1 MQSFGRGR
9 GALMAQVMTS
19 GFSSNTKEKEKTIGR
34 GNGLMT
40 PREFLRSQSPTDEV
54 GLCTEHDNQ
63 AEVIKLEEMLTP
75 PVSEPVVNKI
85 IESNTEN
92 EKVIQAEQEWQI
104 LKCKRRIN
112 KMLKSVESANLIE
125 VMKELEAFVEECP
138 LSSRYTNCSE
148 INEIIEVLIQKAV
161 EKEEFL
167 EFAPCLLKQ
176 VAVHSPIA
184 FKTYFQD
191 IVDYKR
197 QECIT
202 LCASDKL
209 LSNTGERFCKLLGHV
224 FVLPR
229 QTGDSFYTVVSPV
242 VEECVERWTFPDE
255 ASMNGFRENI
265 ASVFAVSVKAML
277 MQIVAK
283 MLPCDGIVGKRVERF
298 MWLIRESILNT
309 NLPRKIREIYMDS
322 LIDIQLEAQRINVQ
336 LVHDATSEEVNV
348 EEEDVESCE
357 VVTTDSDASSLTT
370 NKEQTND
377 APYTMI
383 SRLLK
388 EQDMDD
394 LLQVFQE
401 HNIQDSLLTS
411 PDLKLKMEEA
421 GVEKFKCFQF
431 AKALE
436 SIGIENLH
444 SHVFGSDVRNSFEN
458 AEENKNSEA
467 SNESKFEA
475 ETKPAERPRSRNS
488 ASSRMAINF
497 TKLNK
502 PTEEVKNVT
511 TPAEEDSSSE
521 TSSGPD
527 IVIESEEE
535 VFDVSLIEVE
545 TNVQRNEEKCSNSSE
560 EIEQCIAPVEPVMY
574 QPEKLPIGRG
584 RGCFTLPAYNKQRN
598 RPYQNTTEVGRQDR
612 RPNKGFSKDKQGK
625 KWSNRDNGS
634 SSDWRSKPRDK
645 TFNRSDNTKLQARY
659 HPKEK
664 EGDEKTTKSSTKLAF
679 GTAKPKFCLRCQAT
693 NHVAD
698 NCPVINPF
706 F

>member
-40 PREFLRSQSPTDEV
+40 PREFLKSQSPTDEV
-54 GLCTEHDNQ
+54 ELGTKNNNQ
-63 AEVIKLEEMLTP
+63 PEVIKPEEVLTLS
-75 PVSEPVVNKI
+75 VSEPVVKKI

-92 EKVIQAEQEWQI
+92 EKIIQAEQEWQI

-112 KMLKSVESANLIE
+112 KMLKNVESANLNK
-125 VMKELEAFVEECP
+125 VMKELEAFIEECP

-176 VAVHSPIA
+176 VSVHSPIA
-184 FKTYFQD
+184 FQTYFQD

-265 ASVFAVSVKAML
+265 ASVFAVSVKTML

-283 MLPCDGIVGKRVERF
+283 MLPCDGLVGKRVERF

-309 NLPRKIREIYMDS
+309 NLPRKIREIYLDS

-336 LVHDATSEEVNV
+336 LVRDDTSEEVNI

-357 VVTTDSDASSLTT
+357 VVTTDTSSFTT
-370 NKEQTND
+370 KKEQTND
-377 APYTMI
+377 GSYTMI
-383 SRLLK
+383 SHLLK

-411 PDLKLKMEEA
+411 PDLKLKMEKA

-444 SHVFGSDVRNSFEN
+444 SHVFGSNVKNSFEDT
-458 AEENKNSEA
+458 EENDISEVP
-467 SNESKFEA
+467 NENKFDA
-475 ETKPAERPRSRNS
+475 ETKPVERPRSRNS

-497 TKLNK
+497 TKLSK
-502 PTEEVKNVT
+502 PTKEVKNVT

-545 TNVQRNEEKCSNSSE
+545 TDVQCSEEKSSNSSE
-560 EIEQCIAPVEPVMY
+560 ETEQCFVPIEPEMY
-574 QPEKLPIGRG
+574 QPEKLPVGRG

-612 RPNKGFSKDKQGK
+612 RPNKGFFKDNQSK
-625 KWSNRDNGS
+625 KWTSRDNGS
-634 SSDWRSKPRDK
+634 SDWRSAPRDK

-664 EGDEKTTKSSTKLAF
+664 EGDEKTTKSSTKLSF

-693 NHVAD
+693 NHLAD